1 MSAVRAAA
9 GAETIEVEGLW
20 AVFRHS
26 TNPMLLADDRRVYVD
41 ANEAASQLLGV
52 PRESI
57 IGNRIDD
64 FTPEEQ
70 QGSMEEAWLA
80 FLAAGSLAGVFE
92 LAAAGGRRVL
102 VDYNA
107 TANILPGRHLS
118 IFVAVPEGDEPNP
131 LPPVMLGHAAPHPD
145 ATTGRAL
152 LTPREREVLEQLAL
166 GRTGTETA
174 QELGISPETVRVH
187 VRNAMRRLG
196 ARTRVQAIGLAL
208 ARGEIGMESDRP

>member
-1 MSAVRAAA
+1 MSALPADAPDD
-9 GAETIEVEGLW
+9 GLW

-41 ANEAASQLLGV
+41 ANEAAGQLLGL
-52 PRESI
+52 PREDI
-57 IGNRIDD
+57 IGMRIDD
-64 FTPEEQ
+64 LTPAGQE
-70 QGSMEEAWLA
+70 GAMEEVWQA

-92 LAAAGGRRVL
+92 LEAPGGRRIL

-118 IFVAVPEGDEPNP
+118 IFVAVPDGDAPNP
-131 LPPVMLGHAAPHPD
+131 LPPVVLGHAEHGGAPTRGP
-145 ATTGRAL
+145 GV
-152 LTPREREVLEQLAL
+152 LTPREREVLERLAL
-166 GRTGTETA
+166 GRTGTEA
-174 QELGISPETVRVH
+174 ARDLGISPETVRVH

-208 ARGEIGMESDRP
+208 ASGEIGVGGPESP